1 MLGIIRFLRQLD
13 RLLTSLVVGL
23 IGFGMLASALVGS
36 LLNAPNYD
44 INVLV
49 FMGLLLV
56 ACAAVGGFREF
67 KELME

>member
-1 MLGIIRFLRQLD
+1 
-13 RLLTSLVVGL
+13 
-23 IGFGMLASALVGS
+23 MLASALVGS